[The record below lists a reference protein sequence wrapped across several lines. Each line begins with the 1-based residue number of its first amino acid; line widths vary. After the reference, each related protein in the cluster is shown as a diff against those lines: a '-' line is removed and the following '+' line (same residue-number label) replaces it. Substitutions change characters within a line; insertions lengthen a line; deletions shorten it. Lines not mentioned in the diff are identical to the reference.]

1 MTAAELV
8 LVVGLLGLLLSAQC
22 KVRARDPGV
31 EEEEEEEQGGRGGGG
46 VGGFSTVVTSPT
58 GDRGN
63 DADRTGYNPVK
74 QKISAPLQRHR
85 DVQDQHNEH
94 TTTHPAP
101 DTGHAPSSHHT
112 SHAPDSGH
120 THHSADMSNRRHG
133 RHHQPHED
141 DAAAHYYPEVPA
153 ALPVPD
159 MMALLMSQLQPL
171 LHNFN
176 RSLEHLTRQVGDLA
190 QEVLQLRSGQSG
202 AELQLQAGTTEVLE
216 HNEEAEEI
224 LDAKLDEV
232 YEHIREVQAQ
242 LETHR
247 LDTDSR
253 LHSQHAMLHY
263 NLTSFKMDM
272 DVKLKRQQ
280 KMLQISLQAMDL
292 KVNQD
297 QTTEAELEP
306 HAPPPPLM
314 PRPLSPTDSSTL
326 WEAIKRLDNMVVN
339 NTVKVGGLTEDVDV
353 TSGNIQRLRFDL
365 TGLDKLINQ
374 TARRS
379 QVLFMETGLEVEEA
393 KVGVLKKVDELTR
406 NMTQHNK
413 HLQEVDVDIDYL
425 FTALYRNHSAPDCDC
440 KALTAAVVQLE
451 RGVANVTALA
461 NENRLA
467 LEADDDGGVEQ
478 WDRAN
483 DWEPAVE
490 ALQRGL
496 QLVKESVVL
505 EQTRSWTLSQTLNQT
520 VRQLSLS
527 VAEVSVLKR
536 SDEQLRKDLQK
547 MSGSFDSLLRDAI
560 RHSDVLE
567 LLLGEEVLEFLE
579 WPVQDQEA
587 QSIPALK
594 EQLRNLQE
602 ELRGHSLSI
611 ASLLSSRAGGREE
624 VPSADQPSFSSS
636 LLFPHDQIPGGT
648 RRRSNSEEAA
658 REQQLFLRP
667 DERRPEHE
675 GDGSD
680 LWNLEKMVQDLEL
693 KVKQLEDKPCPCPS
707 SSTEREVLSKLQ
719 EEVTWLKR
727 GLEEH
732 LRVFKNVFT
741 NTDVLVASDAALD
754 LDQVWQLVKNQKT
767 KKERKRGGARGGGEE
782 PGRRGNNRNRRDLP
796 GGALLSEDSVM
807 FVASLRI
814 SNSAVMFDTSLN
826 PGHFHSD
833 TGTFTAP
840 VDGVYVFI
848 LTFNLKSGSAH
859 VVLRKVGGVSVSLNR
874 QNVTAA
880 GGPATSVALLRLRKG
895 EEIWLE
901 LRGGAWA
908 DSEDNVFTGLLL
920 HRTT

>member
-1 MTAAELV
+1 ML
-8 LVVGLLGLLLSAQC
+8 
-22 KVRARDPGV
+22 
-31 EEEEEEEQGGRGGGG
+31 
-46 VGGFSTVVTSPT
+46 
-58 GDRGN
+58 N
-63 DADRTGYNPVK
+63 
-74 QKISAPLQRHR
+74 
-85 DVQDQHNEH
+85 QH
-94 TTTHPAP
+94 
-101 DTGHAPSSHHT
+101 
-112 SHAPDSGH
+112 
-120 THHSADMSNRRHG
+120 HG

-141 DAAAHYYPEVPA
+141 DAAAHHYPEVPA

-159 MMALLMSQLQPL
+159 MMALLMSQLHPL

-176 RSLEHLTRQVGDLA
+176 RSLEHLTRQVDDLA
-190 QEVLQLRSGQSG
+190 QEVLQLRSGWPG
-202 AELQLQAGTTEVLE
+202 AELQLQVGTTEALK

-232 YEHIREVQAQ
+232 YKHIREVQAQ

-306 HAPPPPLM
+306 HAAPPPSML
-314 PRPLSPTDSSTL
+314 RPLPPTDSSTL

-353 TSGNIQRLRFDL
+353 TSGNVQRLRFDL
-365 TGLDKLINQ
+365 KDLEKLINQ

-379 QVLFMETGLEVEEA
+379 QVLFMETGLEVEDA

-406 NMTQHNK
+406 NMTQH
-413 HLQEVDVDIDYL
+413 LQEVDVDMDYL

-467 LEADDDGGVEQ
+467 LEADDDRGVEQ
-478 WDRAN
+478 WDGAN

-505 EQTRSWTLSQTLNQT
+505 EQTRSLTLSQTLNQT
-520 VRQLSLS
+520 VRQLSSSLSLS

-536 SDEQLRKDLQK
+536 SNEQLRKDLHK
-547 MSGSFDSLLRDAI
+547 LSAPFDSMLKDAI

-594 EQLRNLQE
+594 EQLKNLQE

-611 ASLLSSRAGGREE
+611 TSLLSSRAGVWEE

-636 LLFPHDQIPGGT
+636 LLLPDDKSPGGM
-648 RRRSNSEEAA
+648 RRSNSGEAA

-680 LWNLEKMVQDLEL
+680 LWNLEKMMQDLEL

-741 NTDVLVASDAALD
+741 KTDVLVASNAALD

-767 KKERKRGGARGGGEE
+767 KKERKRGGARGGGDE
-782 PGRRGNNRNRRDLP
+782 PGRRGNHRNRRDLP
-796 GGALLSEDSVM
+796 GGALVSEDSVM

-814 SNSAVMFDTSLN
+814 SNSAVTFDTSLN

-848 LTFNLKSGSAH
+848 LTFNLKSGSAPI
-859 VVLRKVGGVSVSLNR
+859 VLRKVGGVSVSLNR